1 MLRRR
6 GALYKKKKA
15 GCLSDVATTSFY
27 PTKVLGAYG
36 DGGMILTNDEEINRK
51 LRRLR
56 FYGAEKT
63 YYALE
68 HGYNSRLD
76 ELQAAIFVDKVV

>member
-1 MLRRR
+1 M
-6 GALYKKKKA
+6 
-15 GCLSDVATTSFY
+15 
-27 PTKVLGAYG
+27 GAYG

-76 ELQAAIFVDKVV
+76 ELQAAILLTKLSKIEDYVKRRNEIAQMYDEMLQGTGLVFT